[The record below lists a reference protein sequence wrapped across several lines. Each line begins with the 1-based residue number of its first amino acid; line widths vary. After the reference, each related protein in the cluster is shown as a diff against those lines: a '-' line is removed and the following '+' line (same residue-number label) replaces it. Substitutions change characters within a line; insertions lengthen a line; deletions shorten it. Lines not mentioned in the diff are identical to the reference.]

1 MQMAEKQKT
10 SGGGMTVR
18 EAGRRGGAK
27 VAAERG
33 SKFYSEIGRKGG
45 EAVSQNREH
54 MANIGRKG
62 GERRGKTSRDSEPVP
77 ATESTAS
84 GEEKD
89 APEEPDEAN
98 NKNER
103 ADELSPHPTS

>member
-1 MQMAEKQKT
+1 MAEKREKG

-18 EAGRRGGAK
+18 EAGRRGGTK

-54 MANIGRKG
+54 MARIGRRG
-62 GERRGKTSRDSEPVP
+62 GERRGKGTRPP
-77 ATESTAS
+77 ESDGDT
-84 GEEKD
+84 
-89 APEEPDEAN
+89 PPDT
-98 NKNER
+98 R
-103 ADELSPHPTS
+103 

>member
-1 MQMAEKQKT
+1 
-10 SGGGMTVR
+10 MTVQ

-62 GERRGKTSRDSEPVP
+62 GERRGKASREAEPVP
-77 ATESTAS
+77 PATEPTVTDATTDDAETSPDTD
-84 GEEKD
+84 EEEMEAQPKMT
-89 APEEPDEAN
+89 EDETRPGA
-98 NKNER
+98 
-103 ADELSPHPTS
+103 

>member
-1 MQMAEKQKT
+1 MANRPACMSCQAHEVQQTKTQMVEKREKS

-62 GERRGKTSRDSEPVP
+62 GERRGKASRESEPVP
-77 ATESTAS
+77 AEST
-84 GEEKD
+84 
-89 APEEPDEAN
+89 
-98 NKNER
+98 
-103 ADELSPHPTS
+103 

>member
-1 MQMAEKQKT
+1 MAEKREKS

-62 GERRGKTSRDSEPVP
+62 GERRGKASRETEAVP
-77 ATESTAS
+77 PEGTESGEATAS
-84 GEEKD
+84 RE
-89 APEEPDEAN
+89 
-98 NKNER
+98 
-103 ADELSPHPTS
+103 ADEDTEETSGLTEGDESRPTS

>member
-1 MQMAEKQKT
+1 MAEKREKS

-62 GERRGKTSRDSEPVP
+62 GERRGKASRETEPLP
-77 ATESTAS
+77 ATDETA
-84 GEEKD
+84 EKNATETVDVDDEHERVHTEKD
-89 APEEPDEAN
+89 TQAEAEPG
-98 NKNER
+98 
-103 ADELSPHPTS
+103 

>member
-1 MQMAEKQKT
+1 MAWHTVLVRPAQRLHGSKWMAEKRDKT
-10 SGGGMTVR
+10 SGSGGGMTVR

-54 MANIGRKG
+54 MATIGKKG
-62 GERRGKTSRDSEPVP
+62 GERRGKVARGPAGPNGDGGAAGEGGEPHSE
-77 ATESTAS
+77 
-84 GEEKD
+84 
-89 APEEPDEAN
+89 
-98 NKNER
+98 
-103 ADELSPHPTS
+103 

>member
-1 MQMAEKQKT
+1 MADKREK

-62 GERRGKTSRDSEPVP
+62 GERRGKAARSNPPEASEDGG
-77 ATESTAS
+77 ESPS
-84 GEEKD
+84 E
-89 APEEPDEAN
+89 
-98 NKNER
+98 
-103 ADELSPHPTS
+103 